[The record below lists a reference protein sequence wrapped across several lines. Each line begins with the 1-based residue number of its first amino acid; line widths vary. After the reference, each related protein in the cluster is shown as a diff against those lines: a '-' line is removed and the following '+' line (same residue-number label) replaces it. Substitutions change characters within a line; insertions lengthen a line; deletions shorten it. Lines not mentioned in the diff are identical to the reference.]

1 MLLEEIVLVL
11 IFLGLLGRMHIALSF
26 LISLSDAGVVIFLAN
41 SLRKWPLRRSAALT
55 LLVGILY
62 ILSPTYP
69 VSYLAIFLLVSV
81 LCVKGSGKFLAVAV
95 NIAALFSILAIIGSV
110 GISTPDGSVDL
121 LRMTELTFLM
131 NLLASAV
138 ALAAVGFALV
148 AAKKMCVAKVL
159 APAIIILIIF
169 AGMAA
174 MEHGADVSLENLNVS
189 GDLVISGRAVRV
201 AKLTVASNL
210 VLENSVLSAQE
221 IHVGGSIKLR
231 NSKLSAGGIYEGSIL
246 VENGTISDL
255 KIINSTIR
263 GSYLST
269 WDVTVDNCSISVD
282 YMRVYLHMAMREVR
296 GEIGVLDQSN
306 DGYWLRVEDSNM
318 SIGHARMTAIL
329 TNSTVRL
336 GWSRV
341 YVENRSSKIIPQSTY
356 RIDFKDDSPH
366 DIFVNGRH
374 IEASGDV
381 EFSAILH
388 IPEIKGRGEV
398 FNDSTTLKIAI
409 DGRNYTSPYYWWAMV
424 YDGDLKVNRTAE
436 RILEPGESAMGNS
449 DTIYFFH
456 RKSGCCPYDEIP
468 QVQIEGEVKNITVL
482 GARVVGEDMDLKN
495 STFYDSRILLKKGRF
510 EDSTLIGSFVQLRR
524 GKGNS
529 NLAVKNSALLNT
541 ALIQE
546 QPPWDEFENTSSY
559 IKAEHDWRSY
569 AHGEIRVERSTLFSS
584 YINLYNVTM
593 SLEDTLIMTELMIS
607 LSNSNVAGGTVIG
620 GLSGIMFEEWTHAHD
635 NVVNVTAIGYDFGI
649 LEFGDAS
656 IDVENSHISGE
667 VSAMFS
673 GASATVWGSEL
684 HGPVVLYGS
693 NLDVDRTRA
702 MVMCFENSTFSG
714 SAARVLAYNSTMESI
729 VMNSIT
735 VNTGLR
741 IGAFY
746 TGNLGNPMLVVF
758 LTSIFLP
765 LIDRRRFLLLLLSPL
780 LFMVPA
786 ISIAAFL
793 ITIAAILFPE
803 KRVPPWEIT
812 VSSAAYLLLFVPVL
826 YSRNVMLIAPL
837 KVLIPVIP
845 FMRTRWASLL
855 GFSLVIIQAIIILL
869 APAL

>member
-1 MLLEEIVLVL
+1 MLIS
-11 IFLGLLGRMHIALSF
+11 LGLLGRMHIALSF

-41 SLRKWPLRRSAALT
+41 SLRKWPLRRSAALAI
-55 LLVGILY
+55 LIGILY
-62 ILSPTYP
+62 LLSPTHQ
-69 VSYLAIFLLVSV
+69 VSHLAIFLLVSA
-81 LCVKGSGKFLAVAV
+81 LCVKGSGKFLAIAV
-95 NIAALFSILAIIGSV
+95 NTVALFSILAIIGSV
-110 GISTPDGSVDL
+110 GIYTLDGSVDL
-121 LRMTELTFLM
+121 LRMTELAFLM
-131 NLLASAV
+131 NLLATGV
-138 ALAAVGFALV
+138 ALIAVGFALM
-148 AAKKMCVAKVL
+148 AAKKLSIAKLL

-174 MEHGADVSLENLNVS
+174 VNQGSEISLKDLSVPGN
-189 GDLVISGRAVRV
+189 LVISGRAIRV

-221 IHVGGSIKLR
+221 IHVAGSITLR
-231 NSKLSAGGIYEGSIL
+231 NSKLSAGGTYHGSII

-269 WDVTVDNCSISVD
+269 WEITMDNCSISVD

-306 DGYWLRVEDSNM
+306 DGYWLRVEDSNL

-329 TNSTVRL
+329 ANSTVRL

-356 RIDFKDDSPH
+356 RIDFKDNSNH
-366 DIFVNGRH
+366 DIFVNGRR

-398 FNDSTTLKIAI
+398 FNDSTSLKIAI
-409 DGRNYTSPYYWWAMV
+409 DGRNYTLPYYWWAMV
-424 YDGDLKVNRTAE
+424 YDGDLKVNETAE
-436 RILEPGESAMGNS
+436 RILEPGESAAGNS

-456 RKSGCCPYDEIP
+456 RKSGCCPYDEIS
-468 QVQIEGEVKNITVL
+468 QVQIAGKVENITIL
-482 GARVVGEDMDLKN
+482 GARVVGEDVEVKN

-524 GKGNS
+524 GKGDS

-546 QPPWDEFENTSSY
+546 SPPWDEFKNTSAY

-569 AHGEIRVERSTLFSS
+569 AHGDIRVEKSNLFSS

-593 SLEDTLIMTELMIS
+593 SLEDTLIMPEMTLS

-620 GLSGIMFEEWTHAHD
+620 GLSGIMFEEWTPAHD
-635 NVVNVTAIGYDFGI
+635 NVVNVTVIGYKFGI
-649 LEFGDAS
+649 IGLGDAS

-667 VSAMFS
+667 VSAMLS
-673 GASATVWGSEL
+673 GASAMVWGSEL

-693 NLDVDRTRA
+693 KLDVDRTA
-702 MVMCFENSTFSG
+702 ETVICFENSTFSG

-729 VMNSIT
+729 VMNSIA

-741 IGAFY
+741 IGAFR
-746 TGNLGNPMLVVF
+746 TGNLGDPMLVLF
-758 LTSIFLP
+758 LATLFLLP
-765 LIDRRRFLLLLLSPL
+765 VDRRRLLLLLLSPL
-780 LFMVPA
+780 LFMLPA

-793 ITIAAILFPE
+793 IIIAAILLPE
-803 KRVPPWEIT
+803 KRVPHWEIT
-812 VSSAAYLLLFVPVL
+812 VSYAAYLLLFVPML

-837 KVLIPVIP
+837 KILIPVIP
-845 FMRTRWASLL
+845 FMRKRWASLL